1 MVVDR
6 KVSKSKY
13 IMSFVFTVLIFSLGL
28 TLGIIIDNARLNS
41 INLASKEQEVNYK
54 SIQFQ
59 YTYLNFL
66 KEEKDSCL
74 VIHGTLDN
82 AISDLGKSLDK
93 FIQYNKNTQI
103 NSREYHLDG
112 RSYLL
117 DNLKYWLLANE
128 AKKKCDLDVVS
139 ILYFFSED
147 CSSCPDQGVIL
158 TYFKKKFGDKLLVF
172 PLNIGLESDEGILR
186 IVKNQFN
193 ITTIPAVV
201 VENKKYE
208 GVINK
213 DILGGVI
220 CSHFK
225 DKSNC

>member
-28 TLGIIIDNARLNS
+28 TLGIIIDNARLSS

-59 YTYLNFL
+59 YAYLNFL

-74 VIHGTLDN
+74 AIHSALDN
-82 AISDLGKSLDK
+82 AISDLSKSLDK
-93 FIQYNKNTQI
+93 FIGYNKNTQI
-103 NSREYHLDG
+103 NSREYSLDG
-112 RSYLL
+112 RNYLL

-128 AKKKCDLDVVS
+128 AKKKCNLDVVS

-158 TYFKKKFGDKLLVF
+158 TYYKKKFGDKLLVF
-172 PLNIGLESDEGILR
+172 PLNIGLEKDEGILR

-193 ITTIPAVV
+193 VTTIPAII

-208 GVINK
+208 GIIDK
-213 DILGGVI
+213 FILGEII

-225 DKSNC
+225 DKSVC